1 MNINKT
7 LQTEALIINIDYKRS
22 MVKLLVKGVG
32 ICFFGLK
39 NLHYINVMQ
48 GLFLEIKYIN
58 QFTRNSI
65 YDIRIIGLINKKGYL
80 YWGLLSLLYYLLSE
94 LLFEGTDV
102 DEIYQYITLL
112 KHEEY
117 ISILNF
123 IYIIVLCLYKC
134 GFLYSNNDLYV
145 FYKEYKFM
153 ESVNS
158 MNQIKWNHKDLIY
171 LIVDCIECNKLSK
184 KVSNIIILL
193 TKYVCTYEL

>member
-1 MNINKT
+1 MNINKV
-7 LQTEALIINIDYKRS
+7 LQTEALIINIDYKKS
-22 MVKLLVKGVG
+22 MVKLLVKEVG

-39 NLHYINVMQ
+39 NLYCINVMQ

-65 YDIRIIGLINKKGYL
+65 YDVRIIGLINKKGYL

-94 LLFEGTDV
+94 LLFEGSDA
-102 DEIYQYITLL
+102 DEIYEHIRLL

-123 IYIIVLCLYKC
+123 IYIIVLCLNKC

-145 FYKEYKFM
+145 FYKYLFG
-153 ESVNS
+153 N
-158 MNQIKWNHKDLIY
+158 IY
-171 LIVDCIECNKLSK
+171 S
-184 KVSNIIILL
+184 
-193 TKYVCTYEL
+193 